1 MDIILQI
8 LAHPIFVSLAIIVVA
23 LLIKVFA
30 VKVARKTATENNTDT
45 RHLTQSVRHLVNI
58 LMLLSL
64 LLVWSVEIQNFA
76 LSIAAFAVAIVLA
89 FREYIQSWISF
100 FYVMTVRP
108 YRVGDWLR
116 FEHLCGE
123 VTSIDWLKT
132 SLLEIDQ
139 ETYQKTRHI
148 VTVPNTKL
156 VLNTVH
162 NLNFNKRYVTHRF
175 NIVIKNSLN
184 GFVIYDELCA
194 LAKTYCEAFSDVAER
209 YNSAIEHKIDSKL
222 PPAEPDIRFSLTDIG
237 DFKANFTIFCPTEQ
251 ALHLEHQL
259 TRDFMRLW
267 SEKVVPNEAG
277 NSVSNNSDT
286 IKGSPV
292 EVSS

>member
-1 MDIILQI
+1 MDMILQI
-8 LAHPIFVSLAIIVVA
+8 LEHPVLLSLGIVIIA
-23 LLIKVFA
+23 LLIKFVA
-30 VKVARKTATENNTDT
+30 VKIARKRVSRSNTDN
-45 RHLTQSVRHLVNI
+45 RHLTQSVRHLINF
-58 LMLLSL
+58 LMLLAL
-64 LLVWSVEIQNFA
+64 LLVWSAEIQNLA

-116 FEHLCGE
+116 FEHICGE

-194 LAKTYCEAFSDVAER
+194 LAKSYCEAFSDIAER

-237 DFKANFTIFCPTEQ
+237 DFKANFTIFCPTEE
-251 ALHLEHQL
+251 ALQLEHKL
-259 TRDFMRLW
+259 TRDFMTLW
-267 SEKVVPNEAG
+267 DEKVIPLNSEVAQTSKEA
-277 NSVSNNSDT
+277 V
-286 IKGSPV
+286 V

>member
-1 MDIILQI
+1 MDMILQT
-8 LAHPIFVSLAIIVVA
+8 LEHPVFVSVGIIVVA
-23 LLIKVFA
+23 LLIKYAA
-30 VKVARKTATENNTDT
+30 VKITRKSASKRNTDN

-132 SLLEIDQ
+132 SLLEIDE

-251 ALHLEHQL
+251 ALYLEHQL

-267 SEKVVPNEAG
+267 SEKVVPN
-277 NSVSNNSDT
+277 NSENAPNGKDEV
-286 IKGSPV
+286 V